1 MNTMMYKGFVGEI
14 EYDDE
19 CNIFTGMVINTKTVI
34 TFQGTSVDELT
45 REFQLSIDD
54 YLEWCR
60 KDGIEPE
67 KPYSGKFNV
76 RLKPDTHQ
84 RAAIK
89 AKTLGISL
97 NSFIEKA
104 VEDEL
109 AVLNG

>member
-1 MNTMMYKGFVGEI
+1 MMYKGFVGEI